1 MMKIN
6 GGISIGNIVTL
17 VTVIVAIAFSY
28 SKVSTRVETLS
39 SEISNKAE
47 REVIEVH
54 FQYIQ
59 KQLDEIK
66 LLIKEK

>member
-1 MMKIN
+1 MKIN
-6 GGISIGNIVTL
+6 GGISIGNIMTL
-17 VTVIVAIAFSY
+17 VTMVVAIALSY

-39 SEISNKAE
+39 NDISNKAE

>member
-1 MMKIN
+1 MKIN
-6 GGISIGNIVTL
+6 GGISIGNIMTL
-17 VTVIVAIAFSY
+17 VTMVVAIALSY
-28 SKVSTRVETLS
+28 SKVSTRVKTLS